1 MGAGCMQHLY
11 YLVFYIVYLLL
22 IISLVFFDRKKP
34 MQRFGWLLLLI
45 FIPVVGLVLYAFVG
59 SERFMHYR
67 QQRIRTHH
75 EDTLQLLE
83 RLVYPVKDGVHA
95 GTASK
100 PQVFHKYYCD
110 SVLTADNEVEWMT
123 TGAAKFD
130 RVFQDL
136 RAAQKHIH
144 VQYFTIHND
153 PVGRE
158 FIEILIEKANEGLEV
173 KLLYDGIG
181 CLVSNVFPLFRAL
194 REAGGQVAVI
204 RPRLLDLNY
213 RNHRKLVI
221 IDGVVG
227 FTGGMNVGAKYRYG
241 VGGRVWR
248 DTHLRLTGTSVH
260 YLQQVFLF
268 DWVISMRK
276 DRLGLRE
283 ALPAYFPQPQ
293 SSGNTAL
300 QIVANELYNKF
311 RNDDTIMLGYFTIM
325 ARARHRLWIQ
335 TPYFA
340 PSDMILQTLKALA
353 LAGVDVR
360 IISSD
365 TYAGGGLFHRS
376 ITNYFLR
383 YLVDSGVRVFRY
395 DGIMHAK
402 TILVDDQGAAV
413 GSVNLNARSLERDDE
428 LYVYSESPQFIAQHM
443 QTLRRDFVRCTE
455 LDYHQFRQQ
464 SLGSR
469 AFESVLSFFAP
480 LS

>member
-1 MGAGCMQHLY
+1 MQHLFF
-11 YLVFYIVYLLL
+11 LGYIGYLLL
-22 IISLVFFDRKKP
+22 IISIVFFDRKKP
-34 MQRFGWLLLLI
+34 MQRFGWLLLLT
-45 FIPVVGLVLYAFVG
+45 FLPVVGLVLYAFVG

-67 QQRIRTHH
+67 QERIRTRH
-75 EDTLQLLE
+75 EKILQALE
-83 RLVYPVKDGVHA
+83 KLVYPVKDGVHA

-100 PQVFHKYYCD
+100 PLVFHKYYCD
-110 SVLTADNEVEWMT
+110 SVLTADNKVEMMT
-123 TGAAKFD
+123 TGAAKYD
-130 RVFQDL
+130 RLFQDL
-136 RAAQKHIH
+136 RDAERHIH

-158 FIEILIEKANEGLEV
+158 FIDILMGKAAQGVEV

-181 CLVSNVFPLFRAL
+181 CLVSYVFPLFRAL
-194 REAGGQVAVI
+194 REAGGKVAVI

-221 IDGVVG
+221 IDGQVG
-227 FTGGMNVGAKYRYG
+227 YTGGMNIGAKYRFG
-241 VGGRVWR
+241 VEGRAWR
-248 DTHLRLTGTSVH
+248 DTHLRLTGSGVH

-268 DWVISMRK
+268 DWVISMRG
-276 DRLGLRE
+276 DTIGLRYPLQE
-283 ALPAYFPQPQ
+283 YFPRPQ
-293 SSGNTAL
+293 LSGTLAL
-300 QIVANELYNKF
+300 QVVANELYNKF
-311 RNDDTIMLGYFTIM
+311 RNDDTIILGYFTIM
-325 ARARHRLWIQ
+325 ARAQRRLWIQ

-353 LAGVDVR
+353 VAGVDVR
-360 IISSD
+360 IVTSD
-365 TYAGGGLFHRS
+365 SYSGGGLFHRS

-402 TILVDDQGAAV
+402 TLLVDDQGAAI

-428 LYVYSESPQFIAQHM
+428 LYVYSESPQFVSQHV
-443 QTLRRDFVRCTE
+443 QILRSDFGRCTE
-455 LDYHQFRQQ
+455 MDYHQFAQQ

-469 AFESVLSFFAP
+469 VAESVLSFFSP